1 MDRERAFN
9 FNLLRPPRK
18 RMDKEQPF
26 NFSLLLPPRSSP
38 GQVSTVKPQDHYD
51 SSSGHGFESL
61 QGSSTCFN
69 LETNASKVGAK
80 FSNTGTILP
89 TKATR
94 PDVSKKMVVLPMEKE
109 EMMLKSSHLYSKLF
123 EEAEKIKSWKLRI
136 DSELLQRDKKL
147 QENKRIMETQ
157 RKAIQELQFANESLS
172 MKLEDQIHENEDL
185 RNKNN
190 STRNL
195 CNILKDTFETTA
207 EKMIQFETE
216 REETHHIFI
225 ECHGNIQGMIAAF
238 EGLRIKAEHDQKEA
252 LKVRESLQQIKNLK
266 ETFEKEQQQ
275 NQDEVVN
282 LQGKLA
288 HKEKEFKEILFSFQE
303 TQAKCTQ
310 LCEASEQQFEMLQSC
325 EKEKEILAQKLKLA
339 NELQKESKEK
349 ENSIAHTLDVH
360 KQENAKI
367 LAEKDNRLT
376 ELTKIK
382 DQHLEQIAVM
392 QETTLS
398 LQSLLA
404 AETQRVENLEI
415 QGSTLSEQLNNK
427 QVELVAATEKINEA
441 EKLIHLLKEDM
452 DKKTS
457 AIRNLE
463 ELMQGEAVK
472 CSELTEELETNK
484 CKLQEVQEQL
494 SFALLKEEKSQK
506 EIEKLKKDTKI
517 YEVRTVEL
525 MESMHKLQFQKQS
538 IEKQVEGG
546 VSEAKTLES
555 LLKESKENE
564 EKKRLEIECLHKENN
579 NLRVELESLKKDIE
593 MYHEE
598 AENVKKK
605 IEFSKS
611 SQNELSK
618 KDRQIKA
625 LDLKLETFKT
635 KLENKTKAHE
645 DCQKENKV
653 LLTEV
658 AAQKEK
664 HKCLQSEINALKQEC
679 QKSEKEMQAVQTEL
693 RTKTASE
700 AELQDEVQKFKQS
713 ESEALRIKKNTEI
726 ECQHKISDMV
736 ALLDKHKNQYD
747 KLVEEKVAELELKQ
761 KQVTEITTIK
771 TSLELQLSQ
780 MQIENGQLKEQLA
793 NEKKEKENLEQDIL
807 SLKKQT
813 KSLKKKKPKD
823 LADKQIFESERCWNM
838 SNTSSANRSV
848 FEFSKGVE
856 TDSSVGTS
864 STRKDNDPHKA
875 TWASHIK
882 VGATPRIKSF
892 RVRTPPSTEKT
903 KPWRAGTLQLDPK
916 SDSSEQNGL
925 QALSP
930 NTNMVQ
936 TKHGA
941 GTGQKS
947 VDVLKKTQSPA
958 IHKSPGTALKLAA
971 MKRLRDAGWTTV
983 INSDRKKKKN
993 TEKIFA

>member
-339 NELQKESKEK
+339 NELQKESK
-349 ENSIAHTLDVH
+349 
-360 KQENAKI
+360 
-367 LAEKDNRLT
+367 
-376 ELTKIK
+376 
-382 DQHLEQIAVM
+382 
-392 QETTLS
+392 
-398 LQSLLA
+398 
-404 AETQRVENLEI
+404 
-415 QGSTLSEQLNNK
+415 
-427 QVELVAATEKINEA
+427 
-441 EKLIHLLKEDM
+441 
-452 DKKTS
+452 
-457 AIRNLE
+457 
-463 ELMQGEAVK
+463 
-472 CSELTEELETNK
+472 

-793 NEKKEKENLEQDIL
+793 NEKKEKDILKQRFEELDKTLVCQKAVYLKQNENLEQDIL